1 MKSIIEKW
9 FQYWPTQSCNRES
22 QLICGFYGDPM
33 LQLLYVP
40 TVLSQSAEVNEQK
53 ITKIEKTKA
62 DQAVSAWLVEVML
75 GVCDHR
81 L

>member
-1 MKSIIEKW
+1 
-9 FQYWPTQSCNRES
+9 
-22 QLICGFYGDPM
+22 M